1 MNKYKFYSKSDST
14 KESLGMIKADNLLEA
29 IEQFAAIKKLP
40 LDVFTNLYEVIEM

>member
-1 MNKYKFYSKSDST
+1 MNKYKFYSKSDYT
-14 KESLGMIKADNLLEA
+14 RESLGMVKADSLLEA